1 MRWFVIKSYSAT
13 KIKRPLRAVLFLC
26 RNRGSNPVK
35 PRQWRGG
42 TDSWGESR
50 VWLEPAKETNLYGR
64 SGFSIHGGAVPGSA
78 VRNLKYINIDS
89 A

>member
-1 MRWFVIKSYSAT
+1 MVVRIVFILRHKNQT
-13 KIKRPLRAVLFLC
+13 PLVGVLFLC

-50 VWLEPAKETNLYGR
+50 VWLEPAKETNLYGC

-78 VRNLKYINIDS
+78 VRNLKYTNIDS